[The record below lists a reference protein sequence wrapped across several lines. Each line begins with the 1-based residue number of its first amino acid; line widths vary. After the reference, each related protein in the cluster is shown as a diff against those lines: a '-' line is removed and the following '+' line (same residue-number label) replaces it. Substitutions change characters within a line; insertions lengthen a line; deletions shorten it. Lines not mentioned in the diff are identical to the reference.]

1 VAGFRFW
8 SAARLG
14 AAAATRYL
22 IRTRIERKTAGL
34 RSAGAKSPRKATK
47 IRQGLPPA
55 REIAMTACIVGWAHT
70 PFGKLDAETVESLI
84 VRVAS
89 EALADAGVAARD
101 VDEIVLGH
109 FNAGF
114 SAQDFTASLVLQAD
128 PDLRFKR
135 ATRVENACAT
145 GSAAVHQALKAI
157 DARAARIVLVV
168 GAEQMTTTP
177 AAEIGRNLLKASYV
191 REEADIAGGFA
202 GIFGKIAG
210 LYFQKYGDQSD
221 ALARIAAKNHKNGVG
236 NPFAQMRKDLGYDF
250 CRTESEK
257 NPFVAGPLK
266 RTDCSLV
273 SDGAAAVVLA
283 DVETALAMDKAVVFR
298 AAEHVQ
304 DFLPMS
310 RRDIL
315 KFEGCAE
322 AWKRA
327 LARAGLALG
336 DLSFVETHDCF
347 TVAELIEYE
356 AMGLVPEGRGA
367 TAIAEGL
374 TEKTGRLPVNP
385 SGGLKSKGHPI
396 GATGVSM
403 HALAAMQLTGRAGD
417 IQVPGAR
424 LGGIFNMGGAAVA
437 NYVSILERIR

>member
-1 VAGFRFW
+1 
-8 SAARLG
+8 
-14 AAAATRYL
+14 
-22 IRTRIERKTAGL
+22 
-34 RSAGAKSPRKATK
+34 
-47 IRQGLPPA
+47 
-55 REIAMTACIVGWAHT
+55 MTACIVGWAHT
-70 PFGKLDAETVESLI
+70 PFGKLDAETVESLV
-84 VRVAS
+84 VRAAT
-89 EALADAGVAARD
+89 EALADAGVAAAD

-128 PDLRFKR
+128 PALRFKR

-145 GSAAVHQALKAI
+145 GSAAVHQGLKAI
-157 DARAARIVLVV
+157 EAKAARIALVV
-168 GAEQMTTTP
+168 GVEQMTTTP

-304 DFLPMS
+304 DFLPLS

-367 TAIAEGL
+367 TAITEGL

-437 NYVSILERIR
+437 NYVSILERIK